1 MGNPARTGLRLPE
14 RAGLPPATEK
24 ATMAARKAAK
34 HRRAGRSLSAE
45 QRRILNRA
53 KEALRQQFGRE

>member
-1 MGNPARTGLRLPE
+1 
-14 RAGLPPATEK
+14 
-24 ATMAARKAAK
+24 MAARKAAK